1 MNATIDVTNICI
13 ETERLFLRSWQQN
26 DLESFYIN
34 AFEDE
39 DELEDSVEKP
49 PIEIFRR
56 ILDNIIE
63 ERKTFALVLKE
74 GGEIIGSL
82 GLQPRHGDSGL
93 PDDLDGREIS

>member
-1 MNATIDVTNICI
+1 MNATIDVTNMCI

-63 ERKTFALVLKE
+63 ERKTFALVLKR
-74 GGEIIGSL
+74 L
-82 GLQPRHGDSGL
+82 GR
-93 PDDLDGREIS
+93 